1 MKQFES
7 RVQFQGSAK
16 GQGFDPVNAPDST
29 SLLRQN
35 MQTSINNLN
44 TIKDF
49 ALTQGLANTEASK
62 LSNLAAFSETL
73 STNIVNAVKAKN
85 ARDEEEGYMWAYNN
99 GLSDEITKQFDQ
111 QEAELLKNEAN
122 FKQIASEVEASGA
135 PVDVVKQF
143 RNLGGWKAYGAAKA
157 LAEQAATAYP
167 SFYGQASENTSV
179 IINGQEVTL
188 ASAKSGPERAAV
200 EELIRRQYVQRFM
213 GINPALL
220 NKYLFPSMRQ
230 FEARQA
236 VEWSDSQKA
245 LFKEERK
252 AEAQDML
259 YNGIKSG
266 NGGATLLN
274 FIQQYSADFGGLGN
288 ARKTGIDILKKLI
301 ESRQINEAEVNAL
314 LDHTFIAKDGSET
327 TVGKLWGRD
336 FTEVK
341 DLLYNASR
349 TDLQQTLQRQ
359 QDQAAE
365 FKLLFDQ
372 QTAERGGRWTEAEL
386 REISQNYESL
396 GLGPAPDWLKNYT
409 SKEDTVRELEKDRL
423 LKLRKWRGYLT
434 EEDLRNADTTLYQ
447 ELIGYVKED
456 KALSDAP
463 QSYKDEAKNKI
474 GAFSARAHNLTDGT
488 KEKTPEYYNSY
499 YNALRKYDVYF
510 AENIRNGDTVQM
522 AHDKA
527 IDRVD
532 KNFALGTYS
541 IKPSTQSDLQH
552 QANLK
557 RASDA
562 WSKDQ
567 NLVNTRVLPGTERDL
582 QQLENFAKTGMGSIP
597 LIYHQLAAG
606 HRGLTAWDVANA
618 QLQAAGRGSLARTPD
633 QEFIDKQDPQLRRL
647 LTWRPTAARTYRLIS
662 STDGAKP
669 LLDLIASKESTSYGG
684 YDAMNTG
691 GAAGGTVAYGS
702 ANSVNSLGRGLS
714 TMSVQEVMDLQA
726 RGKVHAAGRYQIIG
740 STLKGLINNGVAN
753 PNDRFDANTQ
763 DKLAVALARRRIA
776 SRNALTG
783 LRNEWIG
790 LGNVSDAV
798 LSQAVQTFNAASPF
812 NQPEN
817 LLPRLVYK
825 IGSRGYGSTGPHLD
839 VKPVVPGT
847 LNTSSKLP
855 KITQKEL
862 DQYVVVGSDRKP
874 LSQGTTT
881 TDTDKLHRN
890 RGSFGHDFAA
900 PDGTPVYL
908 QNGARVVG
916 TYKGEGGTD
925 HTIVE
930 LPDGRRYQFLHGVNA

>member
-188 ASAKSGPERAAV
+188 ATAKSGPERAAV

-236 VEWSDSQKA
+236 IEWSDSQKA

-409 SKEDTVRELEKDRL
+409 SKEDTVREIERERL
-423 LKLRKWRGYLT
+423 LNLRRYQKYLT
-434 EEDLRNADTTLYQ
+434 EEDLKNADATLYAEMMQ
-447 ELIGYVKED
+447 YVKED
-456 KALSDAP
+456 KAIYEAP
-463 QSYKDEAKNKI
+463 KEFNDEAKNKI
-474 GAFSARAHNLTDGT
+474 GSYAAKAHNLLEGS
-488 KEKTPEYYNSY
+488 KEKTPDYYNSY
-499 YNALRKYDVYF
+499 YNGLRRYKDLF
-510 AENIRNGDTVQM
+510 ARYVKAGDSQQV

-527 IDRVD
+527 LSGIEASMMQGEFNV
-532 KNFALGTYS
+532 
-541 IKPSTQSDLQH
+541 KPSTKSDLQH
-552 QANLK
+552 
-557 RASDA
+557 R
-562 WSKDQ
+562 Q
-567 NLVNTRVLPGTERDL
+567 NLRRATVALRDPNNANNIVLPGTEQDL
-582 QQLENFAKTGMGSIP
+582 LQLERYAKTGKGGIP
-597 LIYHQLAAG
+597 LIYHQLALN
-606 HRGLTAWDVANA
+606 HRSLTAFSLADA
-618 QLQAAGRGSLARTPD
+618 QLKAAGKGGLVRTPD

-702 ANSVNSLGRGLS
+702 ANSVNALGRGLS

-740 STLKGLINNGVAN
+740 STLKGLINNGVAK